1 MKFPYTVTT
10 DNITIFVGGQIIKM
24 PSTHSGFKAMV
35 AHLQGAAHDEEI
47 IRQLSDKVK
56 ALSRLTAGKVTVIEN
71 TVYYRGAPVRSA
83 LSDRLVKLTDEGYD
97 ATPWALFMDK
107 VMQNPS
113 ENSKER
119 LFQFL
124 ERWDA
129 PLTPDGDFIAFK
141 GVNDDY
147 SSTRNDPQGNRV
159 YNRPGDTVEMP
170 RELVEEDPD
179 VTCASGLHAC
189 ASHYLDSFWNLKK
202 IVALAI
208 NPKDVVSIPSDYNLS
223 KMRVCRYHV
232 LGDVEDP
239 RHRDDIEKSQVIDKD
254 ADGRVVRIA
263 AEPVVVKAPKEGILT
278 YNGET
283 FVKTDNDFE
292 EGDYAVH
299 NKTGKIGK
307 VEDYYEVNFDDEEH
321 PRYKEWKEGQTA
333 GDDIKCVMYIC
344 MKLHNGAH
352 IEGSFDPENSDCS
365 VQDFTPVAPFWDEV
379 DDCGFE
385 DHDSDDDEIENDDFE
400 EDYSAVMGY
409 DDDAEDLE
417 EGGYINGVWTS
428 YRDMIGDKT
437 EEPTFEHE
445 ATGRSFTT
453 SQFLFEVRE
462 SGQRA
467 FSRKYGVPRTTVQ
480 DWLRRATQ
488 E

>member
-1 MKFPYTVTT
+1 
-10 DNITIFVGGQIIKM
+10 
-24 PSTHSGFKAMV
+24 
-35 AHLQGAAHDEEI
+35 
-47 IRQLSDKVK
+47 
-56 ALSRLTAGKVTVIEN
+56 
-71 TVYYRGAPVRSA
+71 
-83 LSDRLVKLTDEGYD
+83 
-97 ATPWALFMDK
+97 
-107 VMQNPS
+107 
-113 ENSKER
+113 
-119 LFQFL
+119 
-124 ERWDA
+124 
-129 PLTPDGDFIAFK
+129 
-141 GVNDDY
+141 
-147 SSTRNDPQGNRV
+147 
-159 YNRPGDTVEMP
+159 
-170 RELVEEDPD
+170 
-179 VTCASGLHAC
+179 
-189 ASHYLDSFWNLKK
+189 
-202 IVALAI
+202 
-208 NPKDVVSIPSDYNLS
+208 
-223 KMRVCRYHV
+223 
-232 LGDVEDP
+232 
-239 RHRDDIEKSQVIDKD
+239 
-254 ADGRVVRIA
+254 
-263 AEPVVVKAPKEGILT
+263 
-278 YNGET
+278 
-283 FVKTDNDFE
+283 
-292 EGDYAVH
+292 
-299 NKTGKIGK
+299 
-307 VEDYYEVNFDDEEH
+307 
-321 PRYKEWKEGQTA
+321 
-333 GDDIKCVMYIC
+333 